1 MTKGDFTMATKLP
14 GEKYL
19 GTALHLPLSQDGQIA
34 AYVWPLRILRDI
46 KVGGPTIG
54 VEVGNEEV
62 LRYDCHAKPGHWHRG
77 GYDRLEV
84 ASASEAPFPEGI
96 TGVAEQIA
104 WSLQQIQENSE
115 ELFGAAEHSSAA
127 KELDPS
133 LVQTAITAIKAH
145 LDKEGDL
152 RSKAISDDLINS

>member
-1 MTKGDFTMATKLP
+1 MATKLP

-19 GTALHLPLSQDGQIA
+19 GTTLHVPLSKDGQIA

-62 LRYDCHAKPGHWHRG
+62 LRYDCHDKPGHWHRG

-96 TGVAEQIA
+96 AGVADQIS
-104 WSLQQIQENSE
+104 WSLQQIKDNSE
-115 ELFGAAEHSSAA
+115 ELFGEAEHSPAA
-127 KELDPS
+127 KQLDPS
-133 LVQTAITAIKAH
+133 LVQTAIDAIKAH
-145 LDKEGDL
+145 LAKEGDL
-152 RSKAISDDLINS
+152 RSKAVQDDLISS